1 MSESIQENKSNV
13 NIIWLDSSEN
23 TNDEIKNA
31 KDNVQQ
37 TNNSVLYCSSIDR
50 INQDIESTNKE
61 NIFLIISGI
70 SGNDI
75 DTLLKSIH
83 KTSLL
88 DSIFVFSTNPKEY
101 IRLTFQRKVHIWSN
115 STELIDLIKETFI
128 GLNKQMQMLSFYD
141 QHQQCIV
148 DLSEESAKFLW

>member
-1 MSESIQENKSNV
+1 MSESIQENKPNV
-13 NIIWLDSSEN
+13 NIIWFDSSEN

-37 TNNSVLYCSSIDR
+37 INNSILYCSSIDR

-75 DTLLKSIH
+75 DILLKSIH
-83 KTSLL
+83 KTLL
-88 DSIFVFSTNPKEY
+88 DSIFVFSTNPKEH
-101 IRLTFQRKVHIWSN
+101 IHLTFQRKVHIWSN
-115 STELIDLIKETFI
+115 STELIDLIKTTFI
-128 GLNKQMQMLSFYD
+128 DLNKQMQMLSFYD